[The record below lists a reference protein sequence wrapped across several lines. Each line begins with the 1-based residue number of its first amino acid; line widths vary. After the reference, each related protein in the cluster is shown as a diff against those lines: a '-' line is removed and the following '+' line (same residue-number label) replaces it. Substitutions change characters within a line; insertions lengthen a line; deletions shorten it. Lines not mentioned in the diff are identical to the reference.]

1 MEDFELTPDAMEE
14 QIASQNQV
22 DEFNEGMNY
31 DKFIVLSKKD
41 ITNFCRLVE
50 PLTKQAIDDYGKSVH
65 VRCLSEDKVEL
76 VYVNNPY
83 LVSSVIPNKS
93 TKTVG
98 EFTIAV
104 TTLKRLV
111 TQAFASLVLV
121 ESENGE
127 MNIALCES
135 LLYLETK
142 PLAKEEYLFEK
153 KDTVNTIDKE
163 GALYTFKKIGASLAL
178 TERASEK
185 VVVVDGSNV
194 NFNTGVF
201 VAKSKSPFST
211 DQKFVLYKQVS
222 DIIATL
228 AEFSKVAINF
238 CIENDIMALQSEGFY
253 VECQVG
259 GEEKV
264 KEFSSEAAEA
274 ALKFDASVTII
285 NDNLLRII
293 TVVKNLDYLSD
304 IVTLEFTDKAINLK
318 INNAANTKSSV
329 YDFNIMEGKPSQT
342 GDMKVTT
349 DVLKLFLSIVGT
361 ECKYDMTSVG
371 LAIQTAEGKFIIRRS

>member
-1 MEDFELTPDAMEE
+1 MEDFDLTPEAIEE
-14 QIASQNQV
+14 QVAAVNQV

-41 ITNFCRLVE
+41 ITNFCRVVE

-65 VRCLSEDKVEL
+65 VRCVGEDKVEL
-76 VYVNNPY
+76 VYVNTPY
-83 LVSSVIPNKS
+83 LVSSVVPNKS
-93 TKTVG
+93 TKQVS

-104 TTLKRLV
+104 STLKRLV

-121 ESENGE
+121 ENDGE

-142 PLAKEEYLFEK
+142 PLAAEEYLFEK
-153 KDTVNTIDKE
+153 KETPDTIDKE

-185 VVVVDGSNV
+185 VVVVDGTNV

-228 AEFSKVAINF
+228 AEFTKVSMQYG
-238 CIENDIMALQSEGFY
+238 IEDDILTIQSEGFY
-253 VECQVG
+253 VQCQVG
-259 GEEKV
+259 GEDKV
-264 KEFSSEAAEA
+264 KEFTSEAAEA
-274 ALKFDASVTII
+274 ALKFEASVTII

-304 IVTLEFTDKAINLK
+304 IVALEFTDKAILLK
-318 INNAANTKSSV
+318 ISNAANTKSSA
-329 YDFNIMEGKPSQT
+329 YTFNIMEGKPSQT
-342 GDMKVTT
+342 GEMKVTT

-361 ECKYDMTSVG
+361 DCKYDMTTVG
-371 LAIQTAEGKFIIRRS
+371 MAIQTAEGKFIIRKS

>member
-1 MEDFELTPDAMEE
+1 MEDFDLTPEAIEE
-14 QIASQNQV
+14 QVAAVNQV

-31 DKFIVLSKKD
+31 DRFIVLSKKD
-41 ITNFCRLVE
+41 IINFCRVVE

-65 VRCLSEDKVEL
+65 VRCIGEDKVEL
-76 VYVNNPY
+76 VYVNTPY

-93 TKTVG
+93 TKQVS

-104 TTLKRLV
+104 STLKRLV

-121 ESENGE
+121 ENDGE

-142 PLAKEEYLFEK
+142 PLAAEEYLFEK
-153 KDTVNTIDKE
+153 KETPDTIDKE

-185 VVVVDGSNV
+185 VVVVDGTNV

-228 AEFSKVAINF
+228 AEFTKVSMQYG
-238 CIENDIMALQSEGFY
+238 IEDDILTIQSEGFY
-253 VECQVG
+253 VQCQVG
-259 GEEKV
+259 GEDKV
-264 KEFSSEAAEA
+264 KEFTSEAAEA
-274 ALKFDASVTII
+274 ALKFEASVTII

-304 IVTLEFTDKAINLK
+304 IVALEFTDKAILLK
-318 INNAANTKSSV
+318 ISNAANTKSSA
-329 YDFNIMEGKPSQT
+329 YTFNIMEGKPSQT
-342 GDMKVTT
+342 GEMKVTT

-361 ECKYDMTSVG
+361 DCKYDMTTVG
-371 LAIQTAEGKFIIRRS
+371 MAIQTAEGKFIIRKS